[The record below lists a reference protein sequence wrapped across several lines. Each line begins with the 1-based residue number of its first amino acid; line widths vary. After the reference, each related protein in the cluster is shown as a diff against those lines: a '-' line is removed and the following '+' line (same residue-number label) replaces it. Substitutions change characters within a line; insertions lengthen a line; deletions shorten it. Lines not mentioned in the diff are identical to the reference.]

1 MKNRKMN
8 KRFKISR
15 KLFLFIICTFLFF
28 FLLLTGCVHMRTGG
42 LVKHCSYTDDD
53 STPIQGAYVWI
64 EELDLGAYTD
74 HNGNAYFYDLLV
86 GTYHVWVN
94 LTDNETW
101 DTEGEEV
108 IVEEGPPNTNFFN
121 LYPPLTI

>member
-28 FLLLTGCVHMRTGG
+28 FLSLTGCVHMRKGN
-42 LVKHCSYTDDD
+42 LVKHCAYTDDD
-53 STPIQGAYVWI
+53 TTPIQGAYVWI

-86 GTYHVWVN
+86 GTYHIYVN

-101 DTEGEEV
+101 DTEDEEFV
-108 IVEEGPPNTNFFN
+108 IEDGQTTNKFN
-121 LYPPLTI
+121 NYAPLTI

>member
-1 MKNRKMN
+1 MIDRKT
-8 KRFKISR
+8 KKGLKISR
-15 KLFLFIICTFLFF
+15 LLFLFIICTFLFF

-86 GTYHVWVN
+86 GTYHIYVN

-101 DTEGEEV
+101 DTEDEEFV
-108 IVEEGPPNTNFFN
+108 IEDGQTTNKFN
-121 LYPPLTI
+121 NYAPLTI